1 MPLLGFVAASR
12 VQEEPTALVR
22 KGMRL
27 ALVALGLVIMVIGA
41 PIAVIPWLHLPGA
54 LIFAVGLVIVLRNS
68 FSARRTFI
76 KAQRRHPKIVF
87 PIRRLIRREP
97 EVIPVAW
104 QQTLRLEQLL
114 LRPRRFRFMRRLR
127 LMLMRRRPHP
137 AS

>member
-1 MPLLGFVAASR
+1 MPLLGFIGLSR
-12 VQEEPTALVR
+12 VQEEPAALVR

-27 ALVALGLVIMVIGA
+27 ALVVLGLLIMLVGA

-54 LIFAVGLVIVLRNS
+54 LVFAVGLVIVLRNS

-127 LMLMRRRPHP
+127 LMLMRRKPRP
-137 AS
+137 A